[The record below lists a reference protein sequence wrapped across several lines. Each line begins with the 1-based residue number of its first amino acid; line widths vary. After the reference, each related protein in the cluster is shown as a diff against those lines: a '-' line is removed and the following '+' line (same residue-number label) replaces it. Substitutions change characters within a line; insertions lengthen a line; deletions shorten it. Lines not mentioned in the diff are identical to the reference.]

1 MAKQS
6 IGLGSS
12 PNDGTGDNL
21 RVGGDKVNDNFN
33 EIYTALGNGTDLQI
47 TTAGA
52 SSNQVLQ
59 WNTSNNRFEPTASAA
74 AGDISVDTTPQLGGD
89 LDVNGNKIVSVANG
103 NIEILPNGSGKVKL
117 DQLFF
122 PDTVGTSTYVL
133 ATDGASQM
141 YWKQV
146 GSTITLSADSGTPDT
161 YTVGNT
167 LLFSGTGGI
176 TSTVLDDTIRY
187 GIDNTVIATLS
198 DNQTFNNKTYNDPII
213 TGNGTGA
220 GNLKLTGN
228 SYIRQGGGA
237 LSGFSSAVQYDG
249 AFAVDTT
256 AYKAYYAANGQ
267 WNEML
272 SGTSSIDALSDVDTT
287 TQAPSSGQALV
298 WNAGASA
305 FRPTTILNNVS
316 DDTSPTLGGNLATG
330 SNNITGSGN
339 IDLQGGGSKLKFNFA
354 NSSSFPNSTTYS
366 GAVAMA
372 ENTNNLFFA
381 TASGWITLLTEND
394 GINVLSDV
402 DTSTNPPSYGQVLV
416 YENVGGTGRWR
427 PNDYTPA
434 SRISAQFTI
443 TANGSSD
450 YVFNGDGFIGASGV
464 ANPQNDPV
472 LYLKKGHTY
481 EFVMNQGGSHPFQI
495 RVSSGGSAYN
505 FGVTNNGASSGSL
518 IFNVPMNA
526 PSTLYYQC
534 FNHSGMGNV
543 INIS

>member
-33 EIYTALGNGTDLQI
+33 EIYTALGDGTNLQI

-59 WNTSNNRFEPTASAA
+59 YNVSNNRFEPTASAA
-74 AGDISVDTTPQLGGD
+74 AGDISVDLTPQLGGD
-89 LDVNGNKIVSVANG
+89 LDVNGNKIISQSNG

-117 DQLFF
+117 DNLFF
-122 PDTVGTSTYVL
+122 PDTAGTATYVL

-146 GSTITLSADSGTPDT
+146 GSQITLTADSGTPDT

-167 LLFSGTGGI
+167 LLFAGTGGV

-187 GIDNTVIATLS
+187 SIDTSIVATLS
-198 DNQTFNNKTYNDPII
+198 DTQTFNNKTYNDPTI
-213 TGNGTGA
+213 TGNGTGT

-237 LSGFSSAVQYDG
+237 LAGFSSASQYEG
-249 AFAVDTT
+249 AFAVDTQ
-256 AYKAYYAANGQ
+256 AYKSYYAANGQ
-267 WNEML
+267 WNELL

-298 WNAGASA
+298 WNSGASA

-330 SNNITGSGN
+330 SNNISGSGN
-339 IDLQGGGSKLKFNFA
+339 IDLQGSGSKLKFNFA
-354 NSSSFPNSTTYS
+354 NTTSFPNSTTYS
-366 GAVAMA
+366 GAVALA
-372 ENTNNLFFA
+372 ENTNKMFYA
-381 TASGWITLLTEND
+381 TSSGWITLLTEND

-402 DTSTNPPSYGQVLV
+402 DTTTSAPSYGQVLV

-434 SRISAQFTI
+434 NRVSARFTI

-450 YVFNGDGFIGASGV
+450 FVFNGDGFLGNGGV
-464 ANPQNDPV
+464 ANPQNDPI

-481 EFVMNQGGSHPFQI
+481 EFVLNQGGSHPFQI
-495 RVSSGGSAYN
+495 QVSAGGSAYS
-505 FGVTNNGASSGSL
+505 FGVTNNNSSSGTL
-518 IFNVPMNA
+518 TFNVPMNA

-534 FNHSGMGNV
+534 TQHSGMGNV

>member
-47 TTAGA
+47 TTSGA

-167 LLFSGTGGI
+167 LVFSGTGGI

-187 GIDNTVIATLS
+187 TIDNTIVATLS

-237 LSGFSSAVQYDG
+237 LSGFSSATQFDG
-249 AFAVDTT
+249 AFAVDTN

-366 GAVAMA
+366 GAIAMA

-394 GINVLSDV
+394 SINVLSDV
-402 DTSTNPPSYGQVLV
+402 DTTTSAPSYGQVLV

-434 SRISAQFTI
+434 DRISAQFTI
-443 TANGSSD
+443 TANGSTD
-450 YVFNGDGFIGASGV
+450 YVFNGDGFIGNGGV
-464 ANPQNDPV
+464 PNPQNDPV
-472 LYLKKGHTY
+472 LYL
-481 EFVMNQGGSHPFQI
+481 
-495 RVSSGGSAYN
+495 
-505 FGVTNNGASSGSL
+505 
-518 IFNVPMNA
+518 
-526 PSTLYYQC
+526 
-534 FNHSGMGNV
+534 
-543 INIS
+543 

>member
-1 MAKQS
+1 
-6 IGLGSS
+6 
-12 PNDGTGDNL
+12 
-21 RVGGDKVNDNFN
+21 
-33 EIYTALGNGTDLQI
+33 
-47 TTAGA
+47 
-52 SSNQVLQ
+52 
-59 WNTSNNRFEPTASAA
+59 
-74 AGDISVDTTPQLGGD
+74 
-89 LDVNGNKIVSVANG
+89 
-103 NIEILPNGSGKVKL
+103 
-117 DQLFF
+117 
-122 PDTVGTSTYVL
+122 
-133 ATDGASQM
+133 M

-146 GSTITLSADSGTPDT
+146 GSNITLSDGTTTDS

-167 LLFSGTGGI
+167 LLFSATAGL
-176 TSTVLDDTIRY
+176 TSTILDDTVRY
-187 GIDNTVIATLS
+187 GIDNTVVATLS
-198 DNQTFNNKTYNDPII
+198 DNQTLNNKTYNDPII

-237 LSGFSSAVQYDG
+237 LSGFSSATQFDG
-249 AFAVDTT
+249 AFAVDTN

-366 GAVAMA
+366 GAIAMA

-394 GINVLSDV
+394 SINVLSDV
-402 DTSTNPPSYGQVLV
+402 DTTTNAPSYGQVLV
-416 YENVGGTGRWR
+416 YENVGGVGRWR

-434 SRISAQFTI
+434 SRISAQFVI
-443 TANGSSD
+443 TANGSTD
-450 YVFNGDGFIGASGV
+450 YVFNGDGFIGNGGV

-481 EFVMNQGGSHPFQI
+481 EFVMNQGSSHPFKI
-495 RVSSGGSAYN
+495 RVSSGGSDYN

-534 FNHSGMGNV
+534 VNHSGMGNV

>member
-47 TTAGA
+47 TTSGA

-176 TSTVLDDTIRY
+176 TSTVLD
-187 GIDNTVIATLS
+187 L
-198 DNQTFNNKTYNDPII
+198 
-213 TGNGTGA
+213 
-220 GNLKLTGN
+220 
-228 SYIRQGGGA
+228 
-237 LSGFSSAVQYDG
+237 
-249 AFAVDTT
+249 
-256 AYKAYYAANGQ
+256 
-267 WNEML
+267 
-272 SGTSSIDALSDVDTT
+272 
-287 TQAPSSGQALV
+287 
-298 WNAGASA
+298 
-305 FRPTTILNNVS
+305 
-316 DDTSPTLGGNLATG
+316 
-330 SNNITGSGN
+330 
-339 IDLQGGGSKLKFNFA
+339 
-354 NSSSFPNSTTYS
+354 
-366 GAVAMA
+366 
-372 ENTNNLFFA
+372 
-381 TASGWITLLTEND
+381 
-394 GINVLSDV
+394 
-402 DTSTNPPSYGQVLV
+402 
-416 YENVGGTGRWR
+416 
-427 PNDYTPA
+427 
-434 SRISAQFTI
+434 
-443 TANGSSD
+443 
-450 YVFNGDGFIGASGV
+450 
-464 ANPQNDPV
+464 
-472 LYLKKGHTY
+472 
-481 EFVMNQGGSHPFQI
+481 
-495 RVSSGGSAYN
+495 
-505 FGVTNNGASSGSL
+505 SL
-518 IFNVPMNA
+518 I
-526 PSTLYYQC
+526 
-534 FNHSGMGNV
+534 H
-543 INIS
+543 I

>member
-1 MAKQS
+1 MAKQN

-33 EIYTALGNGTDLQI
+33 EIYTALGDGNNLQI
-47 TTAGA
+47 TTSGA

-74 AGDISVDTTPQLGGD
+74 AGDISVDLTPQLGGD

-103 NIEILPNGSGKVKL
+103 DIEILPNGSGKVKL

-146 GSTITLSADSGTPDT
+146 GSNITLSDGTTTDS

-167 LLFSGTGGI
+167 LLFSATAGL
-176 TSTVLDDTIRY
+176 TSTILDDTVRY
-187 GIDNTVIATLS
+187 GIDNTVVATLS
-198 DNQTFNNKTYNDPII
+198 DTQTFNNKTYNDPII
-213 TGNGTGA
+213 TGNGTGTGA
-220 GNLKLTGN
+220 LVLTGN
-228 SYIRQGGGA
+228 SYIRQGGGQLA
-237 LSGFSSAVQYDG
+237 GFSSASQMDG
-249 AFAVDTT
+249 AFAVDTN

-305 FRPTTILNNVS
+305 FRPTTILNNLS
-316 DDTSPTLGGNLATG
+316 DDTTPSLGGNLATG
-330 SNNITGSGN
+330 SNNISGAGN
-339 IDLQGGGSKLKFNFA
+339 IDLQGSGSKLKFNFSTSGA
-354 NSSSFPNSTTYS
+354 FPNSTTYS
-366 GAVAMA
+366 GAIAMA

-381 TASGWITLLTEND
+381 TSSGWITLLTEND

-402 DTSTNPPSYGQVLV
+402 DTTTNAPSYGQVLV

-434 SRISAQFTI
+434 DRVSAQFTI

-450 YVFNGDGFIGASGV
+450 FVFNGDGFIGASGV

-472 LYLKKGHTY
+472 LYLKKGLTY
-481 EFVMNQGGSHPFQI
+481 KFILNQGGSHPFQI
-495 RVSSGGSAYN
+495 RLSNGGSAYN
-505 FGVTNNGASSGSL
+505 FGVTNNGASSGTL
-518 IFNVPMNA
+518 TFNVPMNA

-534 FNHSGMGNV
+534 TSHSGMGNV

>member
-47 TTAGA
+47 TTSGA

-59 WNTSNNRFEPTASAA
+59 WSTANNRFEPTASAA

-89 LDVNGNKIVSVANG
+89 LDVNGNRIVSTANG
-103 NIEILPNGSGKVKL
+103 DIELVPNGSGAIKL
-117 DQLFF
+117 GSLAF
-122 PDTVGTSTYVL
+122 PTTAGTNTYVL
-133 ATDGASQM
+133 ATDGSAQM

-146 GSTITLSADSGTPDT
+146 GSLIVLSDGTTTDN

-167 LLFSGTGGI
+167 LLFSATSGL
-176 TSTVLDDTIRY
+176 TSTVLDDTVRY
-187 GIDNTVIATLS
+187 SIDTSIVATLS
-198 DNQTFNNKTYNDPII
+198 DTQTFTNKTYNDPII
-213 TGNGTGA
+213 SGNGTGT
-220 GNLKLTGN
+220 GNLRLTGQ
-228 SYIRQGGGA
+228 SYIKQGGVPLA
-237 LSGFSSAVQYDG
+237 SFQSAVTYDG
-249 AFAVDTT
+249 AFAADTT
-256 AYKAYYAANGQ
+256 AYKAYFAANGS
-267 WNEML
+267 WNEL
-272 SGTSSIDALSDVDTT
+272 VTGQSSIDALSDVDTT

-298 WNAGASA
+298 WNAGSST

-394 GINVLSDV
+394 SINVLSDV
-402 DTSTNPPSYGQVLV
+402 DTTTNAPSYGQVLV

-434 SRISAQFTI
+434 DRISAQFTI
-443 TANGSSD
+443 TANGSTD
-450 YVFNGDGFIGASGV
+450 YVFNGDGFIGNGGV

-505 FGVTNNGASSGSL
+505 FGVTNNGASSGSI

>member
-1 MAKQS
+1 MAKQT
-6 IGLGSS
+6 IGLGTT

-33 EIYTALGNGTDLQI
+33 EIYSALGDGTDLQI
-47 TTAGA
+47 TTSGA

-59 WNTSNNRFEPTASAA
+59 WSTSNNRFEPTASAA

-89 LDVNGNKIVSVANG
+89 LDVNGNRIVSTANG
-103 NIEILPNGSGKVKL
+103 DIELVPNGTGAIKL
-117 DQLFF
+117 GSLAF
-122 PDTVGTSTYVL
+122 PTTAGTNTYVL
-133 ATDGASQM
+133 ATDGSAQM

-146 GSTITLSADSGTPDT
+146 GSLIVLSDGTTTDN

-167 LLFSGTGGI
+167 LLFSATSGL
-176 TSTVLDDTIRY
+176 TSTVLDDTVRY
-187 GIDNTVIATLS
+187 SIDTSIVATLS
-198 DNQTFNNKTYNDPII
+198 DTQTFSNKTYNDPII
-213 TGNGTGA
+213 SGNGTGT
-220 GNLKLTGN
+220 GNLRLTGQ
-228 SYIRQGGGA
+228 SYIKQGGVPLA
-237 LSGFSSAVQYDG
+237 SFQSAITYDG
-249 AFAVDTT
+249 AFAADTT
-256 AYKAYYAANGQ
+256 AYKAYFAANGS
-267 WNEML
+267 WNEL
-272 SGTSSIDALSDVDTT
+272 ITGQSSIDALSDVDTT

-298 WNAGASA
+298 WNAGSST

-316 DDTSPTLGGNLATG
+316 DDTSPSLGGNLSTG
-330 SNNITGSGN
+330 SNNISGSGT
-339 IDLQGGGSKLKFNFA
+339 IDLQGSGNKLKFNFA

-366 GAVAMA
+366 GAIAMA

-394 GINVLSDV
+394 SINVLSDV
-402 DTSTNPPSYGQVLV
+402 DTTTNAPSYGQVLV
-416 YENVGGTGRWR
+416 YENVGGVGRWR

-434 SRISAQFTI
+434 SRISAQFVI
-443 TANGSSD
+443 TANGSTD
-450 YVFNGDGFIGASGV
+450 YVFNGDGFIGNGGV

-481 EFVMNQGGSHPFQI
+481 EFVMNQGSSHPFKI
-495 RVSSGGSAYN
+495 RVSSGGSDYN

-534 FNHSGMGNV
+534 VNHSGMGNV

>member
-1 MAKQS
+1 MAKQN

-33 EIYTALGNGTDLQI
+33 EIYTALGDGNNLQI
-47 TTAGA
+47 TTSGA

-74 AGDISVDTTPQLGGD
+74 AGDISVDLTPQLGGD

-103 NIEILPNGSGKVKL
+103 DIEILPNGSGKVKL

-146 GSTITLSADSGTPDT
+146 GSNITLSDGTTTDS

-167 LLFSGTGGI
+167 LLFSATAGL
-176 TSTVLDDTIRY
+176 TSTILDDTVRY
-187 GIDNTVIATLS
+187 GIDNTVVATLS
-198 DNQTFNNKTYNDPII
+198 DTQTFNNKTYNDPII
-213 TGNGTGA
+213 TGNGTGTGA
-220 GNLKLTGN
+220 LVLTGN
-228 SYIRQGGGA
+228 SYIRQGGGQLA
-237 LSGFSSAVQYDG
+237 GFSSASQMDG
-249 AFAVDTT
+249 AFAVDTN

-305 FRPTTILNNVS
+305 FRPTTILNNLS
-316 DDTSPTLGGNLATG
+316 DDTTPSLGGNLATG
-330 SNNITGSGN
+330 SNNISGAGN
-339 IDLQGGGSKLKFNFA
+339 IDLQGSGSKLKFNFSTSGA
-354 NSSSFPNSTTYS
+354 FPNSTTYS
-366 GAVAMA
+366 GAIAMA

-381 TASGWITLLTEND
+381 TSSGWITLLTEND

-402 DTSTNPPSYGQVLV
+402 DTTTNAPSYGQVLV

-434 SRISAQFTI
+434 DRVSAQFTI

-450 YVFNGDGFIGASGV
+450 FVFNGDGFIGASGV

-472 LYLKKGHTY
+472 LYLKKGLTY
-481 EFVMNQGGSHPFQI
+481 KFILNQGGSHPFQI
-495 RVSSGGSAYN
+495 RLSNGGSAYN
-505 FGVTNNGASSGSL
+505 FGITNNGGSSGSL

-526 PSTLYYQC
+526 PTTLYYQC
-534 FNHSGMGNV
+534 TSHSGMGNV
-543 INIS
+543 INIA

>member
-33 EIYTALGNGTDLQI
+33 EIYTALGDGNDLQI

-74 AGDISVDTTPQLGGD
+74 AGDISVDLTPQLGGD

-103 NIEILPNGSGKVKL
+103 DIEILPNGSGKVKL

-146 GSTITLSADSGTPDT
+146 GSNITLSDGTTTDS

-167 LLFSGTGGI
+167 LLFSATAGL
-176 TSTVLDDTIRY
+176 TSTILDDTVRY
-187 GIDNTVIATLS
+187 GIDNTVVATLS
-198 DNQTFNNKTYNDPII
+198 DTQTFNNKTYNDPII
-213 TGNGTGA
+213 TGNGTGTGA
-220 GNLKLTGN
+220 LVLTGN
-228 SYIRQGGGA
+228 SYIRQGGGQLA
-237 LSGFSSAVQYDG
+237 GFSSASQMDG
-249 AFAVDTT
+249 AFAVDTN

-305 FRPTTILNNVS
+305 FRPTTILNNLS
-316 DDTSPTLGGNLATG
+316 DDTTPSLGGNLATG
-330 SNNITGSGN
+330 SNNISGAGN
-339 IDLQGGGSKLKFNFA
+339 IDLQGSGSKLKFNFSTSGA
-354 NSSSFPNSTTYS
+354 FPNSTTYS
-366 GAVAMA
+366 GAIAMA

-381 TASGWITLLTEND
+381 TSSGWITLLTEND

-402 DTSTNPPSYGQVLV
+402 DTTTSAPSYGQVLV
-416 YENVGGTGRWR
+416 YENVAGQGRWR

-434 SRISAQFTI
+434 VRVSAQFTV

-450 YVFNGDGFIGASGV
+450 FVFNGDGFPSA
-464 ANPQNDPV
+464 QNDPV
-472 LYLKKGHTY
+472 LYLKKGLTY
-481 EFVMNQGGSHPFQI
+481 QFVMNQGGSHPFEI
-495 RVSSGGSAYN
+495 RTASGGSAYS
-505 FGVTNNGASSGSL
+505 FGVTNNGASSGTL
-518 IFNVPMNA
+518 TFTIPMNA

-534 FNHSGMGNV
+534 TSHSGMGAV
-543 INIS
+543 INID

>member
-33 EIYTALGNGTDLQI
+33 EIYTALGDGNNLQI
-47 TTAGA
+47 TTSGA

-74 AGDISVDTTPQLGGD
+74 AGDISVDLTPQLGGD

-103 NIEILPNGSGKVKL
+103 DIEILPNGSGKVKL

-146 GSTITLSADSGTPDT
+146 GSNITLSDGTNTDS

-167 LLFSGTGGI
+167 LLFSAQSGL
-176 TSTVLDDTIRY
+176 TSTILDDTVRY
-187 GIDNTVIATLS
+187 GIDNTVVATLS
-198 DNQTFNNKTYNDPII
+198 DTQTFNNKTYNDPII
-213 TGNGTGA
+213 TGNGTGTGA
-220 GNLKLTGN
+220 LVLTGN
-228 SYIRQGGGA
+228 SYIRQGGGQLA
-237 LSGFSSAVQYDG
+237 GFSSASQMDG
-249 AFAVDTT
+249 AFAVDTN

-305 FRPTTILNNVS
+305 FRPTTILNNLS
-316 DDTSPTLGGNLATG
+316 DDTTPSLGGNLATG
-330 SNNITGSGN
+330 SNNISGAGN
-339 IDLQGGGSKLKFNFA
+339 IDLQGSGSKLKFNFSTSGA
-354 NSSSFPNSTTYS
+354 FPNSTTYS
-366 GAVAMA
+366 GAIAMA

-381 TASGWITLLTEND
+381 TSSGWITLLTEND

-402 DTSTNPPSYGQVLV
+402 DTTTNPPSYGQVLV
-416 YENVGGTGRWR
+416 YENVGGIGRWR

-434 SRISAQFTI
+434 SRISAQFTV
-443 TANGSSD
+443 TNNGSSD
-450 YVFNGDGFIGASGV
+450 FVFNGDGFIGANGA
-464 ANPQNDPV
+464 ANPQNDPI
-472 LYLKKGHTY
+472 LYLKRGHTY
-481 EFVMNQGGSHPFQI
+481 EFVLNQGGSHPFQI
-495 RVSSGGSAYN
+495 RVSNGGSAYN
-505 FGVTNNGASSGSL
+505 FGITNNGGSSGSL

-526 PSTLYYQC
+526 PTTLYYQC
-534 FNHSGMGNV
+534 TSHSGMGNV
-543 INIS
+543 INIA

>member
-1 MAKQS
+1 MAKQN

-33 EIYTALGNGTDLQI
+33 EIYTALGDGNNLQI
-47 TTAGA
+47 TTSGA

-74 AGDISVDTTPQLGGD
+74 AGDISVDLTPQLGGD

-103 NIEILPNGSGKVKL
+103 DIEILPNGSGKVKL

-146 GSTITLSADSGTPDT
+146 GSNITLSDGTNTDS

-167 LLFSGTGGI
+167 LLFSAQSGL
-176 TSTVLDDTIRY
+176 TSTILDDTVRY
-187 GIDNTVIATLS
+187 GIDNTVVATLS
-198 DNQTFNNKTYNDPII
+198 DTQTFNNKTYNDPII
-213 TGNGTGA
+213 TGNGTGTGA
-220 GNLKLTGN
+220 LVLTGN
-228 SYIRQGGGA
+228 SYIRQGGGQLA
-237 LSGFSSAVQYDG
+237 GFSSASQMDG
-249 AFAVDTT
+249 AFAVDTN

-305 FRPTTILNNVS
+305 FRPTTILNNLS
-316 DDTSPTLGGNLATG
+316 DDTTPSLGGNLATG
-330 SNNITGSGN
+330 SNNISGAGN
-339 IDLQGGGSKLKFNFA
+339 IDLQGSGSKLKFNFSTSGA
-354 NSSSFPNSTTYS
+354 FPNSTTYS
-366 GAVAMA
+366 GAIAMA

-381 TASGWITLLTEND
+381 TSSGWITLLTEND

-402 DTSTNPPSYGQVLV
+402 DTTTNPPSYGQVLV
-416 YENVGGTGRWR
+416 YENVGGIGRWR

-434 SRISAQFTI
+434 SRISAQFTV
-443 TANGSSD
+443 TNNGSSD
-450 YVFNGDGFIGASGV
+450 FVFNGDGFIGANGA
-464 ANPQNDPV
+464 ANPQNDPI
-472 LYLKKGHTY
+472 LYLKRGHTY
-481 EFVMNQGGSHPFQI
+481 EFVLNQGGSHPFQI
-495 RVSSGGSAYN
+495 RVSNGGSAYN
-505 FGVTNNGASSGSL
+505 FGITNNGGSSGSL

-526 PSTLYYQC
+526 PTTLYYQC
-534 FNHSGMGNV
+534 TSHSGMGNV
-543 INIS
+543 INIA

>member
-33 EIYTALGNGTDLQI
+33 EIYTALGDGNDLQI

-74 AGDISVDTTPQLGGD
+74 AGDISVDLTPQLGGD

-103 NIEILPNGSGKVKL
+103 DIEILPNGSGKVKL

-146 GSTITLSADSGTPDT
+146 GSNITLSDGTTTDS

-167 LLFSGTGGI
+167 LLFSATAGL
-176 TSTVLDDTIRY
+176 TSTILDDTVRY
-187 GIDNTVIATLS
+187 GIDNTVVATLS
-198 DNQTFNNKTYNDPII
+198 DTQTFNNKTYNDPII
-213 TGNGTGA
+213 TGNGTGTGA
-220 GNLKLTGN
+220 LVLTGN
-228 SYIRQGGGA
+228 SYIRQGGGQLA
-237 LSGFSSAVQYDG
+237 GFSSASQMDG
-249 AFAVDTT
+249 AFAVDTN

-305 FRPTTILNNVS
+305 FRPTTILNNLS
-316 DDTSPTLGGNLATG
+316 DDTTPSLGGNLATG
-330 SNNITGSGN
+330 SNNISGAGN
-339 IDLQGGGSKLKFNFA
+339 IDLQGSGSKLKFNFSTSGA
-354 NSSSFPNSTTYS
+354 FPNSTTYS
-366 GAVAMA
+366 GAIAMA

-381 TASGWITLLTEND
+381 TSSGWITLLTEND
-394 GINVLSDV
+394 GINVLSYV
-402 DTSTNPPSYGQVLV
+402 DTT
-416 YENVGGTGRWR
+416 T
-427 PNDYTPA
+427 
-434 SRISAQFTI
+434 
-443 TANGSSD
+443 
-450 YVFNGDGFIGASGV
+450 
-464 ANPQNDPV
+464 
-472 LYLKKGHTY
+472 K
-481 EFVMNQGGSHPFQI
+481 
-495 RVSSGGSAYN
+495 
-505 FGVTNNGASSGSL
+505 NN
-518 IFNVPMNA
+518 
-526 PSTLYYQC
+526 
-534 FNHSGMGNV
+534 
-543 INIS
+543 